1 MSSKEDKT
9 ITNYKELIINHYDD
23 LISEIDIY
31 AESVLEK
38 LDESTASKS
47 KKKQSEKES
56 IKEYLNEVRFKAL
69 DTVKSLQSNNIA
81 YYNENRDEIKSR
93 ISEIESTIDKIES
106 IKSELLSKKFCFLL
120 HLNKNEL
127 INSNI
132 ILEIVLIVLEGL
144 YLSKNDIQFIR

>member
-47 KKKQSEKES
+47 KKKQSEKEYL
-56 IKEYLNEVRFKAL
+56 KEYLNKVRFKAL
-69 DTVKSLQSNNIA
+69 DTVKSFQSDNIA

-120 HLNKNEL
+120 HLNKNVL

>member
-1 MSSKEDKT
+1 MSSKEEKP

-31 AESVLEK
+31 AESLLEK
-38 LDESTASKS
+38 LDESTS
-47 KKKQSEKES
+47 KKKQLEKKP
-56 IKEYLNEVRFKAL
+56 ITEYLNEVRFKAL
-69 DTVKSLQSNNIA
+69 DTVKSLQSDNIA
-81 YYNENRDEIKSR
+81 DYNENREEIKSR
-93 ISEIESTIDKIES
+93 ISKIESTIDMIES
-106 IKSELLSKKFCFLL
+106 IKSELFSQKFCFLL
-120 HLNKNEL
+120 HLNKNVF